1 MVIREQNKMANAK
14 AKNIL
19 SLIEMEHRQIEQLFA
34 AAEKVDNTKM
44 YKCFN
49 QIYEELSL
57 HTRAEELIF
66 YPAIRE
72 YEATE
77 RYIAEAEKEHEE
89 AKVLLEE
96 IKELKPTDYEF
107 RTKIS
112 ELKKAVQHHVEE
124 EESEIFTTIRKF
136 MNDQQLAELG
146 QEFQEAKVKL
156 EADVKVAMTE

>member
-1 MVIREQNKMANAK
+1 MVNAK

-19 SLIEMEHRQIEQLFA
+19 SLIEVEHRQVEQLFA
-34 AAEKVDNTKM
+34 AAEKADNTKM

-49 QIYEELSL
+49 QIYEALSL

-66 YPAIRE
+66 YPALRE
-72 YEATE
+72 YEATKG
-77 RYIAEAEKEHEE
+77 YIALSEKEHEE

-96 IKELKPTDYEF
+96 IKELKPTDSEF

-124 EESEIFTTIRKF
+124 EEGEIFTAIRKC
-136 MNDQQLAELG
+136 MNEQQLAELG
-146 QEFQEAKVKL
+146 QEFQESKVIL
-156 EADVKVAMTE
+156 EADVKVAMTQ

>member
-1 MVIREQNKMANAK
+1 MVNAK

-19 SLIEMEHRQIEQLFA
+19 SLIEVEHRQVEQLFA
-34 AAEKVDNTKM
+34 AAEKADNKKM

-49 QIYEELSL
+49 QIYEALSL

-66 YPAIRE
+66 YPALRE
-72 YEATE
+72 YEATKG
-77 RYIAEAEKEHEE
+77 YIALSEKEHEE

-96 IKELKPTDYEF
+96 IKELKPTDSEF

-124 EESEIFTTIRKF
+124 EESEIFTTIRKC
-136 MNDQQLAELG
+136 MNEQQLAELG
-146 QEFQEAKVKL
+146 QEFQESKVKL
-156 EADVKVAMTE
+156 EADVKVAMTQ